1 MDDWTMTMVKHN
13 DNRFYPFS
21 CPSADTL
28 SFCSIETQQRYFVFL
43 HKRWF
48 NKPQKYMSQL
58 KLKSIFVVSIKS
70 CILDRQND
78 LEKIRKSREYKQT
91 RKQSVLKMHIAIV
104 IAEEIQGLQRI
115 ALKFCKFWASEFSLT
130 LERSFSEIWETS
142 CLQSK
147 KIQKLKTFRSSQSLD
162 LFCNGD
168 GNEHL

>member
-115 ALKFCKFWASEFSLT
+115 AYRISANFQLVIFLWLWQDESWGPALLWYSSSL
-130 LERSFSEIWETS
+130 L
-142 CLQSK
+142 SK
-147 KIQKLKTFRSSQSLD
+147 I
-162 LFCNGD
+162 
-168 GNEHL
+168 